1 MQTRAIATFF
11 SVLFILSLSFGQGSK
26 KETTIYGEVIDIS
39 SFVTNGMK
47 PDTPDRKALAEASA
61 KGGNP
66 LGILE
71 KGTGKVYVVTMN
83 QANTSSNSTLLPYLG
98 LKIFA
103 TGRVYK
109 RAGMQLFLLNDI
121 GKSVK

>member
-1 MQTRAIATFF
+1 MHARAIAIVF
-11 SVLFILSLSFGQGSK
+11 STIFLVSLSLGQSSK
-26 KETTIYGEVIDIS
+26 KDATIYGEVIDIS
-39 SFVTNGMK
+39 SYVANGMK

-83 QANTSSNSTLLPYLG
+83 QANTSANSTLLPYLG
-98 LKIFA
+98 LRIFA
-103 TGRVYK
+103 TGKVYK
-109 RAGMQLFLLNDI
+109 RGGVLLFLLIDI